1 VLFWQRYFSDITS
14 GATMVKHS
22 FLPLLLVFGMLA
34 AYGHARPLLWQD
46 QSTTQDNNSSQ
57 QSDTAQPSN
66 PSQENIGSEA
76 NPVQGN
82 TAQQGEHQGH
92 RRHGNWGGPPS
103 ADKRLGM
110 LTKQLN
116 LTADQQSKVKPI
128 LEDQQKQFEALRQD
142 SSVSPQD
149 RHSKMA
155 ELQQS
160 TSTQIR
166 SVLTEDQQ
174 KRFDEMQQ
182 KRRKRMNKR
191 MGGGTDQPNH

>member
-1 VLFWQRYFSDITS
+1 
-14 GATMVKHS
+14 MVKLL

-66 PSQENIGSEA
+66 PSQENTGSEA

-92 RRHGNWGGPPS
+92 RHHGSWGGPPS
-103 ADKRLGM
+103 ADKRLAM

-116 LTADQQSKVKPI
+116 LTSDQQSKVKPI
-128 LEDQQKQFEALRQD
+128 LEDQQKQFETLRQN

-155 ELQQS
+155 DLQQS
-160 TSTQIR
+160 TSSQIR

-174 KRFDEMQQ
+174 KKFDETQQ
-182 KRRKRMNKR
+182 KRRERMSKR
-191 MGGGTDQPNH
+191 MGSGSEQQNH